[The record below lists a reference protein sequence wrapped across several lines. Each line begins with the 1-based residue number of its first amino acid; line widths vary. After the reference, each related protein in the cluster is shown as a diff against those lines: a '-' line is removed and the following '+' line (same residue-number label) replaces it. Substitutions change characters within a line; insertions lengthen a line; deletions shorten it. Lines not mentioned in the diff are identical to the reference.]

1 VKVYQGIARLLHAAG
16 VTTVFGVMGDGNMHW
31 LAEYGRLPG
40 ARWCPAWHEAGAVG
54 MADGYAVAAGRP
66 GDVTVGVATV
76 TMGPGVAQALG
87 ALTAAVRT
95 GSPVLIITAEPAH
108 VTPRNSQDIDQRS
121 WAATAGAGYW
131 LVTSPVDIDGV
142 LTEAMTSA
150 RSGHPAVVA
159 VAAELMEREYD
170 WQPATAARDGQQLPD
185 GLRQGALWPDAVQ
198 VCSLRP
204 EALRADTLLAD
215 ARRDESLWA
224 AAQLLAG
231 SSRPLVLLGR
241 GAVAGCAIPAA
252 VELGRRLGAGFLST
266 VPAKGCIA
274 GFRDPFDLGLA
285 GTMAHPA
292 ARELAASS
300 DVVLVIGAALDAYN
314 TAGGSFFRGA
324 EVIRIDC
331 RPPEQLWQPGCRITD
346 IKSDSAAAVAQLR
359 WQLPA
364 TSRPGLRTAETE
376 ALLASEPARRA
387 ALAAGQ
393 PPDGLNPWAVIA
405 AIDAAV
411 PDNAHIVTGVGH
423 FWYFAAP
430 YLSALPGRTFH
441 FGYGFGMIGQGVP
454 LAAGAAVAAL
464 ADGQRRPTVAIE
476 GDGSFLMNL
485 QELQSAVR
493 FGADLLVLVLNNE
506 AYGSEF
512 HKLGIA
518 GLDPAGGSFPHP
530 VDISQV
536 ATALGAP
543 AQRVRTLAELQAGLA
558 AFGRCGGVRVLDIA
572 IARSV
577 MSEAY
582 RLMHLGIVPA
592 RTNPAIGDHEGAAG

>member
-1 VKVYQGIARLLHAAG
+1 MKVYQGIARLLHAAG

-31 LAEYGRLPG
+31 LAEYAGLPG
-40 ARWCPAWHEAGAVG
+40 VRWCPAWHEAGAVG
-54 MADGYAVAAGRP
+54 MADGYAVAAGLGGEIAGGGRATV
-66 GDVTVGVATV
+66 GGHTAVGVATV

-95 GSPVLIITAEPAH
+95 RSPVLIITAEPAH

-121 WAATAGAGYW
+121 WAGTAGARYW
-131 LVTSPVDIDGV
+131 LVTNPDDTGGV
-142 LTEAMTSA
+142 LAEALASA
-150 RSGHPAVVA
+150 RSGRPGVVA
-159 VAAELMEREYD
+159 VATELMERELD
-170 WQPATAARDGQQLPD
+170 WQSAVAAMGGPQPIR
-185 GLRQGALWPDAVQ
+185 
-198 VCSLRP
+198 
-204 EALRADTLLAD
+204 TLSQAD
-215 ARRDESLWA
+215 AAQDETLRA

-231 SSRPLVLLGR
+231 SNRPLVLLGR

-252 VELGRRLGAGFLST
+252 VELGRRIGAGFLST

-292 ARELAASS
+292 AREIAASA
-300 DVVLVIGAALDAYN
+300 DVVLVIGAALDSHN
-314 TAGGSFFRGA
+314 TARGSFFRGA
-324 EVIRIDC
+324 ELIRIDC
-331 RPPEQLWQPGCRITD
+331 RPPAELGQPGWPITD
-346 IKSDSAAAVAQLR
+346 ITSGSATAVAQLGR
-359 WQLPA
+359 WLPA
-364 TSRPGLRTAETE
+364 NSRPGLRTAATE
-376 ALLASEPARRA
+376 ELLASEPARRA

-393 PPDGLNPWAVIA
+393 PADGLNPWAVIA

-430 YLSALPGRTFH
+430 YMSARPGRSFH
-441 FGYGFGMIGQGVP
+441 FGYGFGLIGQGVP

-464 ADGQRRPTVAIE
+464 ADGRPGRPTVAIE

-530 VDISQV
+530 VDISEV
-536 ATALGAP
+536 ARALGA
-543 AQRVRTLAELQAGLA
+543 ASRRVRTLAELRAGMD
-558 AFGRCGGVRVLDIA
+558 AFGRSGGARVLDIA

-582 RLMHLGIVPA
+582 QLMHRGGDAATTPPPATRDHQGVPS
-592 RTNPAIGDHEGAAG
+592 